1 MPSHQ
6 KQQHLHVQI
15 SKALLI
21 LTDVSR
27 RNNYVI
33 VQLLNYTLHKSEV
46 NCVATW
52 AIVLKICSE
61 GGMIVISLCEL
72 TRVKLASCV

>member
-1 MPSHQ
+1 MLNFKMPSHQ

-15 SKALLI
+15 SKALLV

-27 RNNYVI
+27 RNDYVI

-46 NCVATW
+46 NCVAT
-52 AIVLKICSE
+52 
-61 GGMIVISLCEL
+61 
-72 TRVKLASCV
+72 